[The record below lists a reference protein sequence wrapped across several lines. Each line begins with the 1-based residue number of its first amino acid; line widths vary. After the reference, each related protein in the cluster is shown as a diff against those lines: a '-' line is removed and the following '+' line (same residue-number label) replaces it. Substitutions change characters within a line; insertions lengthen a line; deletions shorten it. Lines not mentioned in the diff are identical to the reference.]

1 MTVRELATQL
11 KLEVCCGAA
20 GLDKEIKGGYTSDL
34 LSDVM
39 GNAREGNI
47 WITLQTH
54 KNIMAIA
61 SLKEL
66 AAIVLVK
73 GYRPEEDTVSE
84 SEAEGIPILSTSR
97 QTFEVNRRDLRT
109 SPEKGAVKWTFGP
122 TSHIHT
128 VLSPCGRSGNES
140 GEYSAFRPSPRN

>member
-1 MTVRELATQL
+1 MTVKELTEKL
-11 KLEVCCGAA
+11 GLEVCCGAE
-20 GLDKEIKGGYTSDL
+20 GLEREIKGGYTSDL

-39 GNAREGNI
+39 GNAQEGCV

-73 GYRPEEDTVSE
+73 GYKPEEDTAAESE
-84 SEAEGIPILSTSR
+84 SEKIPVLSTSR
-97 QTFEVNRRDLRT
+97 QTFEIT
-109 SPEKGAVKWTFGP
+109 
-122 TSHIHT
+122 
-128 VLSPCGRSGNES
+128 
-140 GEYSAFRPSPRN
+140 GEIYELLKNGYELQG